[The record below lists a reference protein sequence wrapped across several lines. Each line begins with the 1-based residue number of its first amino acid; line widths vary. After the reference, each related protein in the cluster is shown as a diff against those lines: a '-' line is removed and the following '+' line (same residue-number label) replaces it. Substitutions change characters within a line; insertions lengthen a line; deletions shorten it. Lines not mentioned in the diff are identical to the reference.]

1 MNDLFITKKKYF
13 QALIIN
19 AKEKMNSSIEE
30 IKIGKVVTLLK
41 IEFLE
46 EFEKSLGT
54 FVAPELTLS
63 EKNFN
68 IDVAKKRFMQPFVV
82 FREDIV

>member
-1 MNDLFITKKKYF
+1 
-13 QALIIN
+13 
-19 AKEKMNSSIEE
+19 MNSSIEE

-68 IDVAKKRFMQPFVV
+68 IDVAKKRFM
-82 FREDIV
+82 